1 MQPPETDSAVA
12 PLIKVQDVCY
22 TYILEDETRLRALHD
37 VNLTVH
43 HGEFVAIVGANG
55 SGKSTLARH
64 LNGLLLP
71 TSGQVW
77 IDGLLTSDPRN
88 TWLVRER
95 VGLVFQ
101 NPDNQIIASTVIEDV
116 AFGPENL
123 GLPRDEIRHRVS
135 QALDTVG
142 LAHLAHRPPETLSGG
157 QKQLVAIAGALAV
170 RTEAI
175 VLDEPSSMLDVGG
188 QRMVMDRIEQLNR
201 LEGMTVVLITQS
213 MEEAARASRLL
224 VMDKGQVV
232 LDGPSREIL
241 GHREQLRSLALDV
254 PPVVEIAYHLRANGM
269 PVPEGILSVDELA
282 SALCD

>member
-1 MQPPETDSAVA
+1 LQPPETDSAVA

-22 TYILEDETRLRALHD
+22 TYILEDETKLRALQD
-37 VNLTVH
+37 VNLTIH
-43 HGEFVAIVGANG
+43 SGEFVAIVGANG

-64 LNGLLLP
+64 LNALLLP

-88 TWLVRER
+88 TWMVRER

-241 GHREQLRSLALDV
+241 GRREQLRSLALDV
-254 PPVVEIAYHLRANGM
+254 PPVVEIVYHLRANGL
-269 PVPEGILSVDELA
+269 PVPEAILSVDELA